1 MEPNRIPSPGDGD
14 GGPRRR
20 RGRRPR
26 GRGPRVQDAP
36 GPLPA
41 STRESLELDRLLE
54 WVAGHAASPATAA
67 SLRAGDPLSA
77 EELPGEL
84 QRLGEAEAWL
94 ERRGGLS
101 LVPLAEAEAPLSAL
115 LDQPGGLTGTDL
127 LALAG
132 CLDLAG
138 ELDGEMLQH
147 CETWPALA
155 AVGERLS
162 PFADESAAI
171 RRMIGEDGELKD
183 SASPELGRLRKAR
196 VAEEHRLRK
205 ELERLER
212 DWRGRG
218 ALGETG
224 LSWRGD
230 RPVLP
235 VQAGQMGRVEGLVVD
250 QSQSGRTFFVEPHA
264 SLEIRGRMARLDLEC
279 RQEEA
284 RLIAELAE
292 KLRRRTDDLR
302 EARRALRRFDNLVA
316 RLRWGRLLEARVPEI
331 SEAGD
336 LRIVRGRHPLLA
348 RHLDVVPLDLELGGP
363 PRQDRIL
370 LISGPNAGGKTVAM
384 KTAGLFAAMLRLALP
399 LPCDAGT
406 RLPVFDTVL
415 CDIGDQQSI
424 ENDLSTY
431 SSHLMRMKS
440 IVEAAGLRGLFLVD
454 ELGSGTDPEEGS
466 AVAMAFLERMGQSPG
481 LTVVS
486 THLGQL
492 KAFAH
497 DRPGIQ
503 NASMSFDEERI
514 EPTFRLVQGVPGSS
528 WALEI
533 LQRLEL
539 PRVILDRARHYMGSE
554 QKNLARLIADLQQ
567 QLSKAQRDAGAVEA
581 RRIELESLTAR
592 YEERLK
598 DSRKEAKQVKA
609 EAVAEAARIVK
620 GANRLVENTVRDI
633 RQAEAGREVVRER
646 REELAARERE
656 LVESARR
663 LAPKVEKREI
673 GEIRVGDRV
682 RLEGLE
688 TLATVCAVERG
699 GKRLRVEAG
708 ILKLTVEHARVVE
721 VLPAESGKRE
731 EKRITAAA
739 IGTSDPGLR
748 LDLRGRSGDEAAIE
762 LECYIDDCLVAG
774 LSFATVLHG
783 KGTGVLRGRVQEI
796 VREHPR
802 VLTFRDGQPE
812 EGGDGVT
819 ILKLDV

>member
-1 MEPNRIPSPGDGD
+1 METPRPASPDA
-14 GGPRRR
+14 PRPEARRR

-26 GRGPRVQDAP
+26 GRSGAAP
-36 GPLPA
+36 GSPGALPA
-41 STRESLELDRLLE
+41 ATREALELDRLLD
-54 WVAGHAASPATAA
+54 WVAEHAASPAVAA
-67 SLRAGDPLSA
+67 RLREGRPLDA
-77 EELPGEL
+77 DELPAEL
-84 QRLGEAEAWL
+84 QRLREAEAWL

-101 LVPLAEAEAPLSAL
+101 LAPLAEAEPALEIL
-115 LDQPGGLTGTDL
+115 LDRPGGLYGRDL

-138 ELDGEMLQH
+138 ELDAEMLKH
-147 CETWPALA
+147 CEEWPELA
-155 AVGERLS
+155 ATADELES
-162 PFADESAAI
+162 FADETRAI

-196 VAEEHRLRK
+196 VAEENRLRK

-218 ALGETG
+218 ALAETG

-264 SLEIRGRMARLDLEC
+264 SLEIRGRMARLDLEV

-284 RLIAELAE
+284 RLIAELAGL
-292 KLRRRTDDLR
+292 LRARSEALR
-302 EARRALRRFDNLVA
+302 SARRALREFDSLVA
-316 RLRWGRLLEARVPEI
+316 RLRWGRPLQARAPEL
-331 SEAGD
+331 SEDGA

-348 RHLDVVPLDLELGGP
+348 RHLAVVPLDLELGGP
-363 PRQDRIL
+363 PRGDRIL
-370 LISGPNAGGKTVAM
+370 LVSGPNAGGKTVAM
-384 KTAGLFAAMLRLALP
+384 KTAGLFAAMTLLALP
-399 LPCDAGT
+399 LPCEAGT
-406 RLPVFDTVL
+406 RLPVFETVL

-431 SSHLMRMKS
+431 SSHLMRMKC
-440 IVEAAGLRGLFLVD
+440 IVEAAGRRGLFLVD

-466 AVAMAFLERMGQSPG
+466 AVAMSFLERMGQSPG
-481 LTVVS
+481 LTLVS

-567 QLSKAQRDAGAVEA
+567 QLARARQEAGRAEA

-598 DSRKEAKQVKA
+598 ESKKEAKVLKS

-620 GANRLVENTVRDI
+620 GANRLVENTVREI
-633 RQAEAGREVVRER
+633 RQADADKDVVRER
-646 REELAARERE
+646 REALARQERE
-656 LVESARR
+656 LEAAAKKSAPEAKPR
-663 LAPKVEKREI
+663 VV
-673 GEIRVGDRV
+673 GEIRPGDRV

-688 TLATVCAVERG
+688 TPALVAVVERG
-699 GKRLRVEAG
+699 GQRLRVEAG
-708 ILKLTVEHARVVE
+708 ILKMTVDRGRVTE
-721 VLPAESGKRE
+721 VLPAEASRRE
-731 EKRITAAA
+731 ERRLSSVSVGA
-739 IGTSDPGLR
+739 SDPGLR
-748 LDLRGRSGDEAAIE
+748 LDLRGRTADEALAE
-762 LECYIDDCLVAG
+762 LEAYIDDCLVVG
-774 LSFATVLHG
+774 FTIATVLHG
-783 KGTGVLRGRVQEI
+783 KGTGALRGAVQER
-796 VREHPR
+796 VRSHPR
-802 VLTFRDGQPE
+802 VISFRDGQPE

-819 ILKLDV
+819 ILKLDS